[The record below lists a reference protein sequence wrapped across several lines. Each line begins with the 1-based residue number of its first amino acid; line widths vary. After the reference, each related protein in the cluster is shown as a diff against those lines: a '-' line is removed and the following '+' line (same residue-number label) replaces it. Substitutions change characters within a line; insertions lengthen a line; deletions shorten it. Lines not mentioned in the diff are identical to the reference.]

1 MTEQQPAAPGS
12 TRAARD
18 PQSFI
23 PSDVLA
29 IKIAIVGGT
38 VLALAAAAAIFVALV
53 VLPGA

>member
-1 MTEQQPAAPGS
+1 MTEQQPPAQGV
-12 TRAARD
+12 ARD

-29 IKIAIVGGT
+29 IKIAIGGGM
-38 VLALAAAAAIFVALV
+38 VLAVAAAVAIFVALV